1 MVGVLPDSRGSGGSE
16 GGGGEGKDGA
26 QRDKACAVAG
36 TIGSVGESVFKKMRA
51 VVHYAPIL
59 HPSPHPT

>member
-16 GGGGEGKDGA
+16 GGSSESEDSA
-26 QRDKACAVAG
+26 QQDKAHMVAG
-36 TIGSVGESVFKKMRA
+36 TIRLVGESVFKKMRV

-59 HPSPHPT
+59 HPNPHPT